1 MKIEEHEEEHQ
12 ETQNHQ
18 KQKNHQHVTT
28 KCASP
33 LGVSYNLQKNME
45 LWNSTKL
52 GRGACLE
59 HVSKNKGN
67 QERKVE

>member
-33 LGVSYNLQKNME
+33 LGVSYNLQKTWSCGIPQN
-45 LWNSTKL
+45 L
-52 GRGACLE
+52 GEE
-59 HVSKNKGN
+59 HA
-67 QERKVE
+67 

>member
-1 MKIEEHEEEHQ
+1 
-12 ETQNHQ
+12 
-18 KQKNHQHVTT
+18 
-28 KCASP
+28 
-33 LGVSYNLQKNME
+33 

-67 QERKVE
+67 QERKVEWDFPLA